1 MEHEKKAG
9 KVVTIPFDP
18 EAPHPDLIED
28 TAAMESLPESRK
40 GEVLWTLKKKVSPQP
55 PMMERVEKKARFR
68 SPTRICPRHG
78 VVQVLSRNYR
88 PKAVTDVESLSCGHT
103 LLIYRILGALK
114 STSCNTRLES
124 SYLHRGWLF
133 TYKETYNAPIG

>member
-55 PMMERVEKKARFR
+55 PQMELVEKKAHFC
-68 SPTRICPRHG
+68 SSTRNCPVHGEVSVRGRHHAKRTTT
-78 VVQVLSRNYR
+78 S
-88 PKAVTDVESLSCGHT
+88 VESLSCGHT
-103 LLIYRILGALK
+103 LLICRLVGGLK
-114 STSCNTRLES
+114 SLNVNRNHPS
-124 SYLHRGWLF
+124 SYEHRGWLF
-133 TYKETYNAPIG
+133 TFKNTFYAS